1 MKTFRQFI
9 SETTYRRK
17 GWLNINTGKM
27 ILFAFRGA
35 SIRPFHD
42 EYVAN
47 NADKFIRGGEKVLLR
62 KFADANGF
70 APDDEET
77 MDMWNDIKD
86 GKIDRDV
93 NLDSILEEE
102 GWRRVL
108 FDEGISAVEPR
119 NRQEA
124 KKMVQMI
131 LDKIPWSKIES
142 LLVYDTGT
150 LSGGTDIYSEEDAI
164 TYAKTGRVPR
174 RTDIGNTMAMFRGE
188 SVNEQAIK
196 GTMVKGWMTPRG
208 KVVLHP
214 ESSNHKFHLQ
224 ILTQLVPFEKMRP
237 FMADQIGK
245 DLVDSMQ
252 GVSDFTQDQMSEL
265 VEREYQRVYKMWA
278 SAVVDQDRVVEGKF
292 AEMGWVKIVI
302 DRNQYGMSAIEGSDK
317 QILKCAKKL
326 DGIFGGWEGLET
338 KAMMVSVKT
347 SVSRMG
353 SAIRDSGTWDNYL
366 KTGKV
371 RQQTEIGRKMA
382 MFRGESI
389 MEAGW
394 NVTGYIVGPNG
405 KWFKIN
411 ENTHSDWVHKHY
423 KKIGVVK
430 KGNYD
435 IFVEDAIKQNA
446 VRIVFREN
454 VLEMVCREGALTP
467 KVRKALSDLYEKETY
482 GARVWVYVAS
492 EEEGGDDGED
502 GRLLHNFADPSDA
515 MEYFERGKVVKRS
528 DIGRT
533 MAMFR

>member
-1 MKTFRQFI
+1 MKSFSQFI

-27 ILFAFRGA
+27 LLFPFRGK
-35 SIRPFHD
+35 SIRPYHD
-42 EYVAN
+42 EIVLN
-47 NADKFIRGGEKVLLR
+47 NVDKFIRGGEKELLSR
-62 KFADANGF
+62 FADASGF
-70 APDDEET
+70 EPEDDET
-77 MDMWNDIKD
+77 VSMWNDIKS
-86 GKIDRDV
+86 GKVDRDS
-93 NLDSILEEE
+93 NLDSILEKE
-102 GWRRVL
+102 GWRRVV
-108 FDEGISAVEPR
+108 FDEGISTVDPAGSVAREGP
-119 NRQEA
+119 
-124 KKMVQMI
+124 KLVKMI
-131 LDKIPWSKIES
+131 LDQIPWKDIGS
-142 LLVYDTGT
+142 LEVGT
-150 LSGGTDIYSEEDAI
+150 SVDLYSEEDAI
-164 TYAKTGRVPR
+164 TFSKTGRVPR